1 MSGSAEGASPN
12 SSVSAP
18 YDASWMFIRLLTMGL
33 AILAA
38 MTTFAWQEVDG
49 EALVGMLTGLMLG
62 LVIAWASNWHHYG
75 QWQSAL
81 IGGGMLML
89 TWWLAMQ
96 LAVADFDLDAEP
108 WFQDGLSGGELW
120 NLISRH
126 RELWFRPKFVFGV
139 SSTMLLFTMLAG
151 IWRLP
156 RPTRKRHAKRRAEAA
171 EPS

>member
-1 MSGSAEGASPN
+1 MSKSADGAPRESPA
-12 SSVSAP
+12 SAP
-18 YDASWMFIRLLTMGL
+18 HDVTWMCIRLLTMGL
-33 AILAA
+33 VVLAA
-38 MTTFAWQEVDG
+38 MDTFAWQELDG
-49 EALVGMLTGLMLG
+49 EALVGMATGLILG
-62 LVIAWASNWHHYG
+62 VVIAWASNWHHYG

-81 IGGGMLML
+81 IGGAMLML

-96 LAVADFDLDAEP
+96 IAVVDFDLDAEP

-120 NLISRH
+120 NMIRRH

-139 SSTMLLFTMLAG
+139 SSAMLLFTMLAG

-156 RPTRKRHAKRRAEAA
+156 RPTWKRHRDRTADAG